1 MVFKAKIDPE
11 TWAYFQFV
19 SQLNGVRTDEIMKK
33 CNISHAS
40 LYRILKKDK
49 TKVNK
54 TEAKEKKNTMGR
66 PRKLSA
72 RDERL
77 LLRNIPI
84 LRKEEGHF
92 TVKRLMYAAGIN
104 PKTVSCRTVQRFLRT
119 KGFQYLQ
126 ARKKGVLTEAD
137 QLRRLQF
144 ARKIKKDYDNS
155 LWTEKISFY
164 LDGVSFVHKYNPA
177 DQARAP
183 KGRIWRKPREG
194 LARGC
199 TAKGSHCGSG
209 GRVAKF
215 MVAISYREGVILC
228 ENYEQLN
235 GAYFK
240 NLIERE
246 FVQMFNKAN
255 KGGSKTWVQ
264 DGDPSQN
271 SALARS
277 AWFKIRAKLL
287 AIPPRSP
294 DVNPIE
300 NCFNIIKRIL
310 EEDAIKKNITYETFE
325 EFLRRVAVTIKSLDK
340 NIIDK
345 TIESMNK
352 RMDLIIS
359 LNGGRMKY

>member
-1 MVFKAKIDPE
+1 
-11 TWAYFQFV
+11 
-19 SQLNGVRTDEIMKK
+19 
-33 CNISHAS
+33 
-40 LYRILKKDK
+40 
-49 TKVNK
+49 
-54 TEAKEKKNTMGR
+54 
-66 PRKLSA
+66 
-72 RDERL
+72 
-77 LLRNIPI
+77 
-84 LRKEEGHF
+84 
-92 TVKRLMYAAGIN
+92 
-104 PKTVSCRTVQRFLRT
+104 
-119 KGFQYLQ
+119 
-126 ARKKGVLTEAD
+126 
-137 QLRRLQF
+137 
-144 ARKIKKDYDNS
+144 
-155 LWTEKISFY
+155 
-164 LDGVSFVHKYNPA
+164 
-177 DQARAP
+177 
-183 KGRIWRKPREG
+183 
-194 LARGC
+194 
-199 TAKGSHCGSG
+199 
-209 GRVAKF
+209 

-359 LNGGRMKY
+359 LNGGRTKY